1 MRNSLLT
8 LGLASGLCVLMLGAC
23 SKHEEGTH
31 EEIHTLKVEDLP
43 ADIRIPSKAYSELQF
58 KAAEDGHAAASA
70 EHGGGGGGHGGGG
83 GEHGGGGAAAG
94 APGAGGIIFAEVN
107 VIIKEKN
114 PGVVKGGEIKIKFPR
129 GGGEVNL
136 ADYITETPGSFDVS
150 FEYPDFVGSTQQKV
164 IFVSKARKRRIDN
177 QVFGAGCN
185 QYFDITKAFAKAM
198 LKDGIKVN
206 TVRERY
212 TSVLGGYFLF
222 SAAKDGS
229 QYMAQVTFKD
239 SAHTHLFCEDF

>member
-1 MRNSLLT
+1 MRNFLLT
-8 LGLASGLCVLMLGAC
+8 LGLASGLCILMLSAC
-23 SKHEEGTH
+23 SKHEEAAH
-31 EEIHTLKVEDLP
+31 EEIHTLKVEDVP

-58 KAAEDGHAAASA
+58 AAADAGHAAA
-70 EHGGGGGGHGGGG
+70 GG
-83 GEHGGGGAAAG
+83 GEHGDAAAAG
-94 APGAGGIIFAEVN
+94 TPAVSGIVFAEVS
-107 VIIKEKN
+107 VILKEKN

-136 ADYITETPGSFDVS
+136 ADYITETPGSFYVS
-150 FEYPDFVGSTQQKV
+150 FEYPDFLGSSQQKV

-198 LKDGIKVN
+198 LTDGIKVN

-212 TSVLGGYFLF
+212 TSVLGGHFLF
-222 SAAKDGS
+222 SAAKEGS
-229 QYMAQVTFKD
+229 QYMAQVTFRD
-239 SAHTHLFCEDF
+239 SAHNHLFCEDF

>member
-1 MRNSLLT
+1 MRNVLLT
-8 LGLASGLCVLMLGAC
+8 LGLASGLCILMLSAC
-23 SKHEEGTH
+23 SKHEDESH
-31 EEIHTLKVEDLP
+31 QEIHTLKVEDLP
-43 ADIRIPSKAYSELQF
+43 ADIRIPSKAYAELQF
-58 KAAEDGHAAASA
+58 AAADTGHEA
-70 EHGGGGGGHGGGG
+70 AAGGEHGGGG
-83 GEHGGGGAAAG
+83 GEHAAPGG
-94 APGAGGIIFAEVN
+94 APGGGGIIFAEVS

-136 ADYITETPGSFDVS
+136 ADYITETPGSFYVS
-150 FEYPDFVGSTQQKV
+150 FEYPDFAGSTQQKV

-198 LKDGIKVN
+198 LTDGIKVN

-212 TSVLGGYFLF
+212 TSVLGGHFLF

-239 SAHTHLFCEDF
+239 SAHNHLFCEDF

>member
-1 MRNSLLT
+1 MRNLFLT

-23 SKHEEGTH
+23 SKHEEAAH
-31 EEIHTLKVEDLP
+31 EDIQTLKVEDLP
-43 ADIRIPSKAYSELQF
+43 ADIRIPSKAYTELQF
-58 KAAEDGHAAASA
+58 AAADGEHAAAGD
-70 EHGGGGGGHGGGG
+70 H
-83 GEHGGGGAAAG
+83 GGGAAVAG
-94 APGAGGIIFAEVN
+94 APATSGIIFAEVS
-107 VIIKEKN
+107 VILKEKN

-136 ADYITETPGSFDVS
+136 ADYITETPGSFYVS
-150 FEYPDFVGSTQQKV
+150 FEYPDFAGSTQQKV

-198 LKDGIKVN
+198 LTDGIKVN

-212 TSVLGGYFLF
+212 SSVLGGHFLF

-229 QYMAQVTFKD
+229 QYLAQVTFKD
-239 SAHTHLFCEDF
+239 SAHNHLFCEDF

>member
-1 MRNSLLT
+1 MRNFLLT

-23 SKHEEGTH
+23 SKHEEESHT
-31 EEIHTLKVEDLP
+31 EIRTLKVEDVP

-58 KAAEDGHAAASA
+58 AAADGDHAAA
-70 EHGGGGGGHGGGG
+70 GG
-83 GEHGGGGAAAG
+83 GEHEGAAAAG
-94 APGAGGIIFAEVN
+94 APATSGIVFAEVS
-107 VIIKEKN
+107 VILKEKN
-114 PGVVKGGEIKIKFPR
+114 PGVVKGGEVKIKFPR

-136 ADYITETPGSFDVS
+136 ADYITETPGSFYVS
-150 FEYPDFVGSTQQKV
+150 FEYPDFAGSAQQKV

-198 LKDGIKVN
+198 LTDGIKVN

-212 TSVLGGYFLF
+212 TSVLGGHFLF
-222 SAAKDGS
+222 SAAKEGS
-229 QYMAQVTFKD
+229 QYMAQVTFRD
-239 SAHTHLFCEDF
+239 STHNHLFCEDF